1 MPLTPAEVHNVVFKK
16 PPIGKR
22 GYDEEEVDAFL
33 DIIEVELARLIEE
46 NKELRDRM
54 DSAARGGGPAAP
66 TVAGADGAALAASR
80 DENKRLSSRLS
91 ELDGALAQA
100 KQAAAKAQQDLAVA
114 QQEANAAK
122 QRLSSTGGDAAAL
135 VAAQEENKRLTARVS
150 EAEAAVGRVQ
160 QELAQARTAAQ
171 AAPAAAAGAA
181 GAAPTSVAQLAQA
194 ERVLA
199 LAQQAA
205 DEQTAAAKAHHDKT
219 VADAKAHQDR
229 VQAEAK
235 AFQDKTVA
243 DAQTRAE
250 QLDRD
255 SKARAANTVQEA
267 EQRAA
272 QITTQLEQ
280 RKAALE
286 KRLEELRT
294 FEHEYRSRLKSY
306 LESQLRDL
314 DASGRAEPANAGD
327 SHDGDKH

>member
-46 NKELRDRM
+46 NKDLRDRL
-54 DSAARGGGPAAP
+54 DKGGVGAP
-66 TVAGADGAALAASR
+66 PVAAGADGAALAAAR
-80 DENKRLSSRLS
+80 DENKRLAARVS
-91 ELDGALAQA
+91 ELDASLAQA

-114 QQEANAAK
+114 EQEANAAK
-122 QRLSSTGGDAAAL
+122 QRLSQTGGEAAAL
-135 VAAQEENKRLTARVS
+135 VAAQEENKKLGARVT
-150 EAEAAVGRVQ
+150 EAEAALARAQ
-160 QELAQARTAAQ
+160 QDLAQARA
-171 AAPAAAAGAA
+171 AAPVGGAAAGAVA
-181 GAAPTSVAQLAQA
+181 GGVTQLSQA
-194 ERVLA
+194 ERVLS

-205 DEQTAAAKAHHDKT
+205 DEQTAAAKAHHEKT
-219 VADAKAHQDR
+219 VADAKAHQER
-229 VQAEAK
+229 VHSDAK

-243 DAQTRAE
+243 EAQARAD

-255 SKARAANTVQEA
+255 SKAKAANTVQEA
-267 EQRAA
+267 EQRAN

-314 DASGRAEPANAGD
+314 DASGPAEPG
-327 SHDGDKH
+327 SGVKQDGDKG

>member
-46 NKELRDRM
+46 NKDLRDRM
-54 DSAARGGGPAAP
+54 DSGGRGAPAAAP
-66 TVAGADGAALAASR
+66 VVDNGALNASR
-80 DENKRLSSRLS
+80 DEVKKLTGRVA
-91 ELDGALAQA
+91 ELEGALTQA
-100 KQAAAKAQQDLAVA
+100 RQAATKAQQDLATA

-122 QRLSSTGGDAAAL
+122 QRLSQSGGDAAAL
-135 VAAQEENKRLTARVS
+135 VAAQEENKRLAARVTD
-150 EAEAAVGRVQ
+150 AEAALGRVQ
-160 QELAQARTAAQ
+160 QELAQARSAAQ
-171 AAPAAAAGAA
+171 NASAPAAAAEPAAAA
-181 GAAPTSVAQLAQA
+181 GGVAALAQA

-219 VADAKAHQDR
+219 LAEAQAHQER
-229 VQAEAK
+229 VRAEAQ
-235 AFQDKTVA
+235 AFHEKTISE
-243 DAQTRAE
+243 AQSRAE
-250 QLDRD
+250 QLERE

-267 EQRAA
+267 EQRAN

-286 KRLEELRT
+286 KRLDELRT

-314 DASGRAEPANAGD
+314 DASGRAEPAAAAQ
-327 SHDGDKH
+327 DGDKPQQ